1 MTFSE
6 EERLRTCCFTGHRP
20 EKCHLSEREI
30 RIRLKEEILKAVSK
44 GYTDF
49 ISGMAPGVDAWAAA
63 EVLTLRNEGHQL
75 RLICALPYPGFP
87 SKGTETERQW
97 CAKIIREADVKEV
110 ICPRYLPG
118 CFLARDRWMVDR
130 SSLVIAVFNGS
141 GGGTAFTVNYAN
153 ECGREVTVIEDR

>member
-6 EERLRTCCFTGHRP
+6 EERGKVCCFTGHRP
-20 EKCHLSEREI
+20 EKCRLTEQEI
-30 RIRLKEEILKAVSK
+30 RILLKEQILKAVSK

-49 ISGMAPGVDAWAAA
+49 ISGMAPGVDVWAAA
-63 EVLTLRNEGHQL
+63 EVLALRNEGHPV

-87 SKGTETERQW
+87 NKGTETERQW
-97 CAKIIREADVKEV
+97 CERMICEADAKEV

-118 CFLARDRWMVDR
+118 CFLARDRWMVDN

-141 GGGTAFTVNYAN
+141 GGGTAFTVNYAK
-153 ECGREVTVIEDR
+153 ERGREVTVIEDR